1 MSYLLH
7 DLPPRPE
14 SANFVAPRRTA
25 SSFISMG
32 LRLSNIF
39 HDVSSNGCNPRTSA
53 VLFHAATVSSH
64 PAFMA
69 ARRMRMNLVVFP
81 ISTPAR

>member
-1 MSYLLH
+1 
-7 DLPPRPE
+7 
-14 SANFVAPRRTA
+14 
-25 SSFISMG
+25 MG

-69 ARRMRMNLVVFP
+69 ARRMKMNLVVFP